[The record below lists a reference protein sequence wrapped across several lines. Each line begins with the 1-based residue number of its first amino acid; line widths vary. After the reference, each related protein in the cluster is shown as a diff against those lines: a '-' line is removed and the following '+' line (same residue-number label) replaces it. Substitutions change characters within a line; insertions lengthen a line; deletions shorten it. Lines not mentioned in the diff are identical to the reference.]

1 MENVRSST
9 GFDQLLIQA
18 CTYRSLQEV
27 GATHGESVIP
37 PPTRT
42 EPYPPLPREVDDI
55 YIYPTHIEQQP
66 PGAIPQLTGF
76 NANVRVFLS
85 LDPLEEMEIAYGFD
99 KEPNW
104 DAQKRVL
111 NHCLGLCKQVL
122 HGMPSELTVWQSTN
136 HSVPPGQNFYAS
148 MHEYLGFRNLPALNA
163 FDTESP
169 PEERRRVQ
177 FEIQKA
183 NIYASQLCTRSYIV
197 EKYFTLHE
205 AHRRV
210 KARRSEQTSPGVG
223 AVGLDVLLQQ
233 AVPTADDGVTEQE
246 MSAERES
253 IIKDLLVMLG
263 SISQVHMEPSAE
275 SFVSRANKIRC
286 IFEQV
291 ADANADCQDQ
301 TGCFD
306 IAGPAKRSEGLRSAA
321 SGAVSSAI
329 PRYPRQARAPHSGKR
344 RLRAAGG

>member
-1 MENVRSST
+1 M
-9 GFDQLLIQA
+9 
-18 CTYRSLQEV
+18 
-27 GATHGESVIP
+27 
-37 PPTRT
+37 
-42 EPYPPLPREVDDI
+42 
-55 YIYPTHIEQQP
+55 YPTHIEQQP
-66 PGAIPQLTGF
+66 PGVIPQLTGF

-104 DAQKRVL
+104 DAQKRVM

-122 HGMPSELTVWQSTN
+122 HGMPPELTVWQSTN
-136 HSVPPGQNFYAS
+136 PSAQTGQNFYPS
-148 MHEYLGFRNLPALNA
+148 MHEYLGLRNLPALNA
-163 FDTESP
+163 FDTESS

-205 AHRRV
+205 AHKRV

-223 AVGLDVLLQQ
+223 AVGLDVLSQQ
-233 AVPTADDGVTEQE
+233 AVPTADDEVTEQE

-275 SFVSRANKIRC
+275 SFVSRLYKVHC
-286 IFEQV
+286 SFEQV
-291 ADANADCQDQ
+291 ANASADCQDQ

-306 IAGPAKRSEGLRSAA
+306 VAGPAKRSEGLGGSA
-321 SGAVSSAI
+321 SGAVSCAI
-329 PRYPRQARAPHSGKR
+329 SRHSCQTRARPSGKQR
-344 RLRAAGG
+344 FRAAGGRGERAQALGRSEGVSD

>member
-1 MENVRSST
+1 M
-9 GFDQLLIQA
+9 
-18 CTYRSLQEV
+18 QEV
-27 GATHGESVIP
+27 GATHGETVIP

-42 EPYPPLPREVDDI
+42 EPYPPLPREVDDV

-66 PGAIPQLTGF
+66 PSVIPQLTGF

-104 DAQKRVL
+104 DAQKRVM

-136 HSVPPGQNFYAS
+136 QLIQPGHDMYQS
-148 MHEYLGFRNLPALNA
+148 MHDYLRLRDIPAPNA
-163 FDTESP
+163 FDTESS

-205 AHRRV
+205 AHKRV
-210 KARRSEQTSPGVG
+210 KAHRSEQTSPGVG
-223 AVGLDVLLQQ
+223 AMGLDALLQQ
-233 AVPTADDGVTEQE
+233 AVPTAEDEVTEQE

-275 SFVSRANKIRC
+275 SFVSRLRKVQC
-286 IFEQV
+286 GFEQV
-291 ADANADCQDQ
+291 ANASADCQDQ

-306 IAGPAKRSEGLRSAA
+306 IAGPSQRPEGLRSSA
-321 SGAVSSAI
+321 SGAVLGAI
-329 PRYPRQARAPHSGKR
+329 PRHSRQTRARQSGQQ
-344 RLRAAGG
+344 RLGAAGRRGERAQALG